1 MGYNNNNS
9 GNHFNKNTGNQQHPK
24 KTKKEY
30 QEEKARQIAIQTKSL
45 EIIGKVAEYLND
57 FIVNRDGYKITM
69 REILA
74 HLNDELGYSIEETK
88 VVSQFNYLMME
99 LANCRKNK
107 NISGDRLN
115 IRVMYIEERLKTS
128 FKSEIHDIAMQI
140 INNNGDLFH
149 WDETSNGEGYTSLPE
164 KE

>member
-149 WDETSNGEGYTSLPE
+149 WDETSNGEEYTSLPE